1 MSHRVLVI
9 AGMVAMSLFGLV
21 LLVMTL
27 SSSGAWFLFMLMWCA
42 ALWWNWSIV
51 LGIPYEIRFDAPGRV
66 SFVALRGTTS
76 LSAAQ
81 LHSLKPYGGGVGFYL
96 LRHQG
101 GKIRMIAQITGF
113 HEAIARIKTANPSF
127 EVVGI

>member
-1 MSHRVLVI
+1 MNPADVYRLAMPMSHRVLVI

-27 SSSGAWFLFMLMWCA
+27 SSSGAWFPFMLMWCA

-81 LHSLKPYGGGVGFYL
+81 LHSLKPYGVASGSTSCAT
-96 LRHQG
+96 R
-101 GKIRMIAQITGF
+101 
-113 HEAIARIKTANPSF
+113 EARFA
-127 EVVGI
+127 